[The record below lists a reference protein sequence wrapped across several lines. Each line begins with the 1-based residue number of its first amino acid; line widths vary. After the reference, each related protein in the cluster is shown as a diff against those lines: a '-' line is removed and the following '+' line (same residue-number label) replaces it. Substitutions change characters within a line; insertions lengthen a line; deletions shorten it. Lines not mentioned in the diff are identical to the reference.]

1 MFIGSGFVSAAVESP
16 FNILVLARRFREIGS
31 VGLLAQFIA
40 EVSAKSKSWSSTACV
55 LSRQPC
61 GRPESMCG
69 TAGEEAQRT
78 AGVAD
83 QSN

>member
-16 FNILVLARRFREIGS
+16 FNFLVLARRLREIGS
-31 VGLLAQFIA
+31 VGILTRFIS
-40 EVSAKSKSWSSTACV
+40 EVSVKSKSWNSTACV

-61 GRPESMCG
+61 GCPESMCG